1 MQCLINFNQ
10 IFVPK
15 MKGMILIMSSI
26 IWKDKKRTIFG
37 LPISFT
43 KYILTEEKLVI
54 DKGFFSKTQEEVRL
68 YRMTDFSVRQSL
80 FDRFFNVGRINISSS
95 DNTQGEFTLMGVK
108 KPYVVKEILSDYV
121 EKEREKKGI
130 VTNEFLK

>member
-1 MQCLINFNQ
+1 MRRKESIIKNYANN
-10 IFVPK
+10 K
-15 MKGMILIMSSI
+15 MGNI
-26 IWKDKKRTIFG
+26 IWKDRKRTIFG

-43 KYILTEEKLVI
+43 KYTLTEEKLVI

-68 YRMTDFSVRQSL
+68 YRMTDFSVRQSF
-80 FDRFFNVGRINISSS
+80 FDRFFNIGKINISSS
-95 DNTQGEFTLMGVK
+95 DNTQGEFSLLGVK
-108 KPYVVKEILSDYV
+108 KPYVIKEILSDYV

>member
-1 MQCLINFNQ
+1 
-10 IFVPK
+10 
-15 MKGMILIMSSI
+15 MSSI

>member
-1 MQCLINFNQ
+1 
-10 IFVPK
+10 
-15 MKGMILIMSSI
+15 MSNI

-43 KYILTEEKLVI
+43 KYTLTEEKLVI
-54 DKGFFSKTQEEVRL
+54 DKGFLNKIQEEVRL
-68 YRMTDFSVRQSL
+68 YRMTDFSVRQSFWERL
-80 FDRFFNVGRINISSS
+80 FNVGKINISSS
-95 DNTQGEFTLMGVK
+95 DNTQGEFSLLGVK
-108 KPYVVKEILSDYV
+108 KPYVIKEILSDYV

>member
-1 MQCLINFNQ
+1 MRRKESIINNYANS
-10 IFVPK
+10 K
-15 MKGMILIMSSI
+15 MGNI
-26 IWKDKKRTIFG
+26 IWKDRKRTIFG

-43 KYILTEEKLVI
+43 KYTLTEEKLVI
-54 DKGFFSKTQEEVRL
+54 DTGFFTKIQEEVRL
-68 YRMTDFSVRQSL
+68 YRMTDFSIKQTI
-80 FDRFFNVGRINISSS
+80 FDRIFNVGRINISSS
-95 DNTQGEFTLMGVK
+95 DNTQGEFTLLGVK